1 MSKTNKE
8 LKELLKKLKVLAER
22 GVGGEKE
29 TAQKKLDKLMKQNGL
44 TEADL
49 KETEERYYL
58 FSYNGP
64 FKKRLLN
71 QIIYKVLGASRTQL
85 YHSKGT
91 RNKIGVH
98 CTPAEKIEIELEF
111 EFYSALF
118 DEEVDILLSAFISKQ
133 DIYPED
139 VPITSFD
146 TLPDEDR
153 EKFLKAEE
161 YKKNITK
168 RKRASGMIERKGDE
182 N

>member
-1 MSKTNKE
+1 M
-8 LKELLKKLKVLAER
+8 
-22 GVGGEKE
+22 
-29 TAQKKLDKLMKQNGL
+29 
-44 TEADL
+44 
-49 KETEERYYL
+49 
-58 FSYNGP
+58 
-64 FKKRLLN
+64 
-71 QIIYKVLGASRTQL
+71 
-85 YHSKGT
+85 
-91 RNKIGVH
+91 
-98 CTPAEKIEIELEF
+98 
-111 EFYSALF
+111 F

-168 RKRASGMIERKGDE
+168 RKRASGMIEWKGDE